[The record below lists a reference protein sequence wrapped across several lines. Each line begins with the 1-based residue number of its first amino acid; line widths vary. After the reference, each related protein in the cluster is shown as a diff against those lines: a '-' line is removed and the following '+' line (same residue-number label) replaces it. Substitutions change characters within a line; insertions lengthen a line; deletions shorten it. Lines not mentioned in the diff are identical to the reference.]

1 MIKRPRRLRGSE
13 GLRKMV
19 RETRM
24 DKSSLIYPM
33 FIKDGTGVREE
44 LMSMPGQYRCS
55 VDQMYHELQ
64 TVCDSGVGAVMLF
77 GVPGHKDEAASQ
89 AYAEDG
95 VIQRALKEAKKRF
108 PDLY

>member
-1 MIKRPRRLRGSE
+1 
-13 GLRKMV
+13 
-19 RETRM
+19 
-24 DKSSLIYPM
+24 
-33 FIKDGTGVREE
+33 
-44 LMSMPGQYRCS
+44 MPGQYRCS

-108 PDLY
+108 PDLRMSVCVNIPLTGTVECSAARMWIMTEQLRFWRKLLFPMCRPVQIW